1 MSKLADSLPA
11 PALPATPQRVASGTR
26 VRTLESST
34 LPRPIGA
41 SHEDADV
48 NLIPAGTGRRLRPD
62 VAMAHS
68 ASGVSLR
75 AAPESPLRYLASLII
90 AAPLGLLTMLVLC
103 LYRAGED

>member
-1 MSKLADSLPA
+1 M
-11 PALPATPQRVASGTR
+11 
-26 VRTLESST
+26 RTLESST
-34 LPRPIGA
+34 PPRPVGA
-41 SHEDADV
+41 SHEDGDI
-48 NLIPAGTGRRLRPD
+48 NLIPAGTGRRLRPE
-62 VAMAHS
+62 VGTAQR